1 MALHTFANELFGLLG
16 HRTSDESA
24 LRVLLEQEFK
34 CLYSDHAQVRF
45 SNPIFFFFHPSR
57 IPFLKRFFF
66 VQGVSLPP
74 CLEDQ
79 LPCLPSSKLFK
90 AASKIDFKSYQ
101 RKLVVGSR
109 NSFVLF
115 FFSGGGT
122 IVQ

>member
-66 VQGVSLPP
+66 CSGCFASAVFGRSATLSSFKQTLQGSVQ
-74 CLEDQ
+74 D
-79 LPCLPSSKLFK
+79 
-90 AASKIDFKSYQ
+90 
-101 RKLVVGSR
+101 
-109 NSFVLF
+109 
-115 FFSGGGT
+115 
-122 IVQ
+122 